1 MADNQKNELFGLHDY
16 FCTAVLHS
24 YLELILIIL
33 PSTGDINLCF
43 VDNKLDAIGVVVEGD
58 FDPDADVVVVVEDK
72 IKIKMKIKKSLFDLR
87 RRRLDQ
93 LMI

>member
-1 MADNQKNELFGLHDY
+1 
-16 FCTAVLHS
+16 
-24 YLELILIIL
+24 
-33 PSTGDINLCF
+33 
-43 VDNKLDAIGVVVEGD
+43 VEGNFAGVAD
-58 FDPDADVVVVVEDK
+58 VDPNADVVVVVEDK